1 MTLTETIAAV
11 VARNN
16 LTEEEAYAAMTAIM
30 SGQATDAQIAGLI
43 TALRMKGETGE
54 EITGFARAI
63 RAKALKVKPSKDGL
77 VDTCGTGGDMAHTF
91 NISTTAA
98 FVVAACGL
106 PVAKHGNRSVSS
118 KSGSADVLEA
128 LGVKLNLSPAA
139 VARCID
145 ETGIG
150 FLFAPAFHAAMKYA
164 VRARKEV
171 GIRTV
176 FNLLGP
182 LANPAGAAI
191 QLMGVYDPGLT
202 EPLAAVL
209 SGLGADAALVVH
221 GAGGLDEISTLGPTR
236 ITEVRN
242 SKICTYGID
251 PEMLGIPRATAAEL
265 RGGDPWENA
274 AITLNILKGEPG
286 PKQDIVVVNAAAAL
300 FAASKVKDLAEGTR
314 LAREAISSGEA
325 LRKLELLQQYTNR
338 VTGEEAGT
346 ERPSPSA

>member
-1 MTLTETIAAV
+1 MIFTETIATV
-11 VARNN
+11 VARHN
-16 LTEEEAYAAMTAIM
+16 LKEEEAYAAMTAIM

-63 RAKALKVKPSKDGL
+63 RAKALKVKTSKDGL
-77 VDTCGTGGDMAHTF
+77 VDTCGTGGDMMHTF

-98 FVVAACGL
+98 FVVAACGI

-118 KSGSADVLEA
+118 RCGSADVLEA
-128 LGVKLNLSPAA
+128 LGVKISLPPAA

-182 LANPAGAAI
+182 LVNPAGAAI
-191 QLMGVYDPGLT
+191 QLIGVYDPDLT

-209 SGLGADAALVVH
+209 SRLGAEVALVVH

-242 SKICTYGID
+242 GKISTYAID
-251 PEMLGIPRATAAEL
+251 PETLGIPRATVAEL
-265 RGGDPWENA
+265 RGGDPRENA
-274 AITLNILKGEPG
+274 AITLRILKGEPG
-286 PKQDIVVVNAAAAL
+286 PRQDIAVVNAAAVL
-300 FAASKVKDLAEGTR
+300 FAAGKVKDLTEGIKP
-314 LAREAISSGEA
+314 AQEAIRSGEA
-325 LRKLELLQQYTNR
+325 LRKLKLLQQYTNS
-338 VTGEEAGT
+338 VTGEEAGA
-346 ERPSPSA
+346 EGPSPSA